1 MAFYKVDG
9 KTEELAAGS
18 WFSLSYACQGEKLL
32 IQVHIGL
39 LTFSF
44 FFLKDCLEI
53 LNEFKNLAL
62 KKIKCAIDDHGV
74 KKRDYSETNLTV
86 YLISTLVMY

>member
-44 FFLKDCLEI
+44 FFFERLSGNIEWI
-53 LNEFKNLAL
+53 
-62 KKIKCAIDDHGV
+62 
-74 KKRDYSETNLTV
+74 
-86 YLISTLVMY
+86 